1 MPYLTNYL
9 RIERM
14 VQGDFITKQIIYILH
29 ARKAG
34 IQQSNLEKQIQL
46 KLNVTDEMASTY
58 AARVINQQIPP
69 PPPPPPPI
77 TT

>member
-46 KLNVTDEMASTY
+46 KIK
-58 AARVINQQIPP
+58 RKR
-69 PPPPPPPI
+69 
-77 TT
+77 